1 MHGKLGLIASF
12 VGYYCH
18 PTTRSL
24 PSSSIIP
31 HSIDFFI
38 LVVVDVY
45 KSLATYI
52 INPDVQI
59 DVYSSSKYGSCLCL
73 VFVSFLAL
81 FSLYP
86 VNILDIESQSKM
98 CFIYQ
103 FHIN

>member
-1 MHGKLGLIASF
+1 MAKSNESTQWRASLHVIWHGRLDLIASF

-52 INPDVQI
+52 INPAVQI
-59 DVYSSSKYGSCLCL
+59 DVYSSSKYGSC
-73 VFVSFLAL
+73 
-81 FSLYP
+81 
-86 VNILDIESQSKM
+86 
-98 CFIYQ
+98 
-103 FHIN
+103 